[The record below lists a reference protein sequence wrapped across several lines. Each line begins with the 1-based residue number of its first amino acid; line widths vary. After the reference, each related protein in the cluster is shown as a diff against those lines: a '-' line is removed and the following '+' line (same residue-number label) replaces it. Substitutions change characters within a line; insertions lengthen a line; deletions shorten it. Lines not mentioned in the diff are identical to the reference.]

1 MNLSKE
7 INAPRA
13 MAYCNEVL
21 GLAAFS
27 RNHLSEARDLFHKAI
42 EIFDKL
48 GDRRNVA
55 SVLIHLARTAYRQG
69 EFESAGKYIDKSL
82 EASRQLN
89 VQWTLGLALEIMG
102 LLDRSQGR
110 YDRALARFQESLKI
124 SVNQGNRQGIAN
136 CLGAIAGLAALASR
150 PLDAAHL
157 FAALQKTREEIGARM
172 GEGDQAEYNEYL
184 TRLRQQLDDD
194 EFNNACTYGYT
205 MTIDQAVEVAINI
218 HFSSS
223 GSKNEAINE

>member
-1 MNLSKE
+1 
-7 INAPRA
+7 

-27 RNHLSEARDLFHKAI
+27 RNHLSEARDLFNKAI

-69 EFESAGKYIDKSL
+69 EFESAGRFIDKSL
-82 EASRQLN
+82 EVSRQLN
-89 VQWTLGLALEIMG
+89 VQWTLGLALEITG

-124 SVNQGNRQGIAN
+124 SVNQGNWQGIAN
-136 CLGAIAGLAALASR
+136 CLGAIAGLASR
-150 PLDAAHL
+150 PWDAAHL
-157 FAALQKTREEIGARM
+157 FAASQKTREEIEARM

-194 EFNNACTYGYT
+194 EFNNAWTHGYT
-205 MTIDQAVEVAINI
+205 MTIDQAVEIAMNI

-223 GSKNEAINE
+223 GSKNEAINEVENYELLK